1 MGATILW
8 DALVASCIMLQAQI
22 RGFGVYTNCEV
33 FNDIL
38 EHHFSDTENIS
49 DEGKLQMV
57 RAVGCVAAR
66 PSTLTVRSAF
76 ARAAI
81 KSLTHATLCFCR
93 VAIVKN
99 GSMYPTMELLL
110 RHSIQYLHLRGK
122 TAVSAPGILDNEGLL
137 LKGMSMDGGLTDE
150 ERRVAMSIYVLACI
164 LDGDMGEGQMQLWAH
179 MVSCHLWPFTQ
190 ISFASSIVVIFASA
204 SPAAN
209 ILMNVSCLCVRS
221 VKRLVTSLCLTR
233 SVSCG

>member
-1 MGATILW
+1 MVRVPFVSQAVHQPAKCVLHPYSTLSPLRAGTMGASILW

-38 EHHFSDTENIS
+38 EHHFSDYRNIS

-66 PSTLTVRSAF
+66 SSTLTVRSAF

-99 GSMYPTMELLL
+99 GSMYPTMVFLAPVLCL
-110 RHSIQYLHLRGK
+110 RFLSL
-122 TAVSAPGILDNEGLL
+122 
-137 LKGMSMDGGLTDE
+137 
-150 ERRVAMSIYVLACI
+150 RRVRRAL
-164 LDGDMGEGQMQLWAH
+164 
-179 MVSCHLWPFTQ
+179 
-190 ISFASSIVVIFASA
+190 
-204 SPAAN
+204 
-209 ILMNVSCLCVRS
+209 
-221 VKRLVTSLCLTR
+221 RLIAQFIH
-233 SVSCG
+233 